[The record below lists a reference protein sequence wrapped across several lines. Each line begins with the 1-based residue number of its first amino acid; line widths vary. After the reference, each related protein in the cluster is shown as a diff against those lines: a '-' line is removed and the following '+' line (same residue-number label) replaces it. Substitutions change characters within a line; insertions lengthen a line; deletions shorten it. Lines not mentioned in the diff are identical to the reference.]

1 MEDVQPAS
9 GFGGQL
15 WNVASGEIVAE
26 SETQEFEWLNFFEK
40 VVEKGDG
47 TVCGPLGE
55 GKIKIEI
62 EIDISICYG

>member
-1 MEDVQPAS
+1 MVLEAIFRMGLVQERSWLRMRPKFLS
-9 GFGGQL
+9 G
-15 WNVASGEIVAE
+15 
-26 SETQEFEWLNFFEK
+26 LNLFEK